1 MTTTIEDANEL
12 LRAAVQ
18 IRREAQAAG
27 KPHEEWYASQGET
40 NLFQHVTKPR
50 HIDAS
55 TEETQHVTLGYDAET
70 IKASQDFVAA
80 REEFERCSLQQESLP
95 AEKLLLEALAVIRDR
110 RPKYGGPLQHFRR
123 TVGMINAAFAD
134 VLRRPLTESDWAIF
148 MTLDKVARYCGPNKT
163 ADGPV
168 DLAGYAAC
176 LAEVEAARTQ

>member
-1 MTTTIEDANEL
+1 
-12 LRAAVQ
+12 VS
-18 IRREAQAAG
+18 QAATDAASSVAEA
-27 KPHEEWYASQGET
+27 EE
-40 NLFQHVTKPR
+40 P
-50 HIDAS
+50 
-55 TEETQHVTLGYDAET
+55 QHVTLGYDAET

-134 VLRRPLTESDWAIF
+134 VLRRPLTEADWAIF

>member
-12 LRAAVQ
+12 LRAAVE
-18 IRREAQAAG
+18 IRRENQAAG
-27 KPHEEWYASQGET
+27 KPHEEWYGVSQPATE
-40 NLFQHVTKPR
+40 PR
-50 HIDAS
+50 CFDAS

-134 VLRRPLTESDWAIF
+134 VLRRPLTEADWAIF

>member
-27 KPHEEWYASQGET
+27 KPHEEWYDVSQEAT
-40 NLFQHVTKPR
+40 EPR
-50 HIDAS
+50 HIVAS
-55 TEETQHVTLGYDAET
+55 TEETQQEKDEFSEWIRPAYDIGET
-70 IKASQDFVAA
+70 
-80 REEFERCSLQQESLP
+80 LP
-95 AEKLLLEALAVIRDR
+95 AEQLLLDALAVIRDR

-134 VLRRPLTESDWAIF
+134 VLRRPLTEADWAIF

-176 LAEVEAARTQ
+176 LAEVEAARG

>member
-1 MTTTIEDANEL
+1 MSPSIAEANET
-12 LRAAVQ
+12 LRQAVE
-18 IRREAQAAG
+18 IRRENQAAG
-27 KPHEEWYASQGET
+27 KPHEEWYD
-40 NLFQHVTKPR
+40 VTEPMP
-50 HIDAS
+50 
-55 TEETQHVTLGYDAET
+55 EETAAEVSEHVTLGYDAET

-134 VLRRPLTESDWAIF
+134 VLRRPLTEADWAIF

>member
-1 MTTTIEDANEL
+1 MTTTIDDANAKLRQAVEHR
-12 LRAAVQ
+12 RAAQ
-18 IRREAQAAG
+18 SEG
-27 KPHEEWYASQGET
+27 KPHEEWYAVGVDLADDVSPAATEP
-40 NLFQHVTKPR
+40 VVPVVE
-50 HIDAS
+50 D
-55 TEETQHVTLGYDAET
+55 EETQHGGNEYSEWIRPAYAIGET
-70 IKASQDFVAA
+70 
-80 REEFERCSLQQESLP
+80 LP
-95 AEKLLLEALAVIRDR
+95 AEQLLLDALAVIRDR

-134 VLRRPLTESDWAIF
+134 VLRRPLTEADWAIF